1 MMEPGSPRT
10 NQYYTQHSKED
21 FSRAY
26 WKGFWRSI
34 LSWLRRSDNELLPF
48 DEIRKRIPMR
58 GQHYRG
64 LDQIETAKI
73 IGSESRFNDFD
84 RAFLP
89 RQTNTRSRWES
100 IDRAYFEDVIL
111 PPIDVYQVGE
121 VYFVKDG
128 NHRVSVARERGQVY
142 MDAYV
147 VEIDIPGKLDQSVNI
162 HRLIEMQEYTQFLE
176 TTHLDQIYPDDKFN
190 FSVPGQYEKIL
201 EHINVHRYYMGMKL
215 GRRIDDKE
223 AIMGWYREVY
233 RPLIRIIRKKNILK
247 EFPHRTEMDLYLWII
262 EHRYYLSEEHSRP
275 VSLEAAAS
283 NFAKQ
288 FSQRPFPLVRKVLTS
303 IKGIFNPSK
312 KDAS

>member
-1 MMEPGSPRT
+1 MSDSNPDHSSSF
-10 NQYYTQHSKED
+10 YTQHSKED

-34 LSWLRRSDNELLPF
+34 ISWLRRSDNELLPF
-48 DEIRKRIPMR
+48 DEVRKRIPMR

-64 LDQIETAKI
+64 LQQIETDKV

-89 RQTNTRSRWES
+89 RQTNTRNRWES

-111 PPIDVYQVGE
+111 PPIDVYKVGK

-128 NHRVSVARERGQVY
+128 NHRVSVARERGQAY

-147 VEIDIPGKLDQSVNI
+147 VEIDIPGKLDETVNI
-162 HRLIEMQEYTQFLE
+162 HSLIEMQEYNQFLE
-176 TTHLDQIYPDDKFN
+176 TTHLEELFPEESFK
-190 FSVPGQYEKIL
+190 FSVPGQYEKVL
-201 EHINVHRYYMGMKL
+201 EHINVHRYYMGMQK
-215 GRRIDDKE
+215 GRPISDQE
-223 AIMGWYREVY
+223 AVIGWYRDVY
-233 RPLIRIIRKKNILK
+233 RPLIKIIRRRDILK

-262 EHRYYLSEEHSRP
+262 EHRYYLSEEHERP

-283 NFAKQ
+283 NFASQ
-288 FSQRPFPLVRKVLTS
+288 FSERRFPQIRNAWNSFKSIFSRRK
-303 IKGIFNPSK
+303 
-312 KDAS
+312 